1 MDALLRF
8 IVRGLLLIVRPFKRG
23 GAHFANVLN
32 SFVGA
37 RAMMTGVEIG
47 LFEAL
52 EAGPKSEAALIEQF
66 GLDPDGAR
74 ILLDACVN
82 QNLIGFRRGLYT
94 IRPSFRRWLTGPG
107 VRADI
112 LHARLIYDDTAQ
124 LSRCVRGDWPE
135 DGKVRRFW
143 GGNYQSASAEESTAY
158 TDFMQ
163 ITVARSAGH
172 VVKAKPF
179 AEAEDVL
186 DVGGGSGTLA
196 IALAEAF
203 PSLRV
208 GILDLAP
215 VEARAQARID
225 AAGLSERITFIA
237 GDFLQRP
244 LPTDWSTMML
254 HRVLWDWPDEPALIL
269 LGRVLTALPSGGR
282 LLVTEG
288 MWSGDQAVDRILN
301 SFHLY
306 MCLGGFRLR
315 GANAVKALLT
325 QAGFVDVHETKVLPL
340 FMPMIIGVKP

>member
-1 MDALLRF
+1 MDALIRF
-8 IVRGLLLIVRPFKRG
+8 VLRGLLFIARPFKRG
-23 GAHFANVLN
+23 GLHYGNVLN
-32 SFVGA
+32 SFLGA

-47 LFEAL
+47 LFDAL

-82 QNLIGFRRGLYT
+82 QNLIGFRRGEYV
-94 IRPSFRRWLTGPG
+94 IRPKFRRWLAQAG

-112 LHARLIYDDTAQ
+112 LHARLVYDDTAQ
-124 LSRCVRGDWPE
+124 LSRCVRGDWPA
-135 DGKVRRFW
+135 DGDVRRFW
-143 GGNYQSASAEESTAY
+143 GGNYQSASADESKAY
-158 TDFMQ
+158 TDYMQ
-163 ITVARSAGH
+163 VTVSRSARF
-172 VVKAKPF
+172 VVKAAPL
-179 AEAEDVL
+179 AEAADVL

-203 PSLRV
+203 PKLRV

-215 VEARAQARID
+215 VEAEARVRID
-225 AAGLSERITFIA
+225 AAGLSERITFVP
-237 GDFLQRP
+237 GNFLERP

-269 LGRVLTALPSGGR
+269 LGRILTALPSGGR

-315 GANAVKALLT
+315 GAEAVKALLT
-325 QAGFVDVHETKVLPL
+325 KAGFADVQEIKVLPL